1 MQAKTVGFGIRSA
14 TLFVFTLS
22 VLRGSAQSSSQE
34 QSTPSVE
41 GLSHSYLSASPSSEA
56 LSTPSLARQYALG
69 NWAGLRNVLGRQGV
83 VPTIILISDPFGN
96 LHGGEQT
103 GATAYNLIGLDIRMN
118 TDSLLGWEGGQFQIG
133 GAVNFGTSLSSSYV
147 GNSFPIQLADV
158 AGTQPRLTYLSY
170 TQTLEENRVS
180 FRVGRLTVNS
190 VFGEEFLGS
199 DYFKS
204 LVSVGF
210 DLVPQGLFLNASGAS
225 GYPHTTWGTRL
236 RYAPTKRLYVQAAGY
251 NADTHQLAGSQHGL
265 DLSLHGPLF
274 TIGEIGVK
282 HYAHDRDLKP
292 SRNIKAGGFYT
303 GGTHEKVTNHAL
315 EPVRGLFG
323 LYALVDQQILRYKV
337 PEGTEKATAEL
348 SRWGDAE
355 DQRHLGA
362 FAAVVVVPEART
374 NIVPY
379 FFNLGL
385 MSYGLSAQRPRDF
398 FGAGFAYGSMSRGPV
413 STSPVS
419 DSGSG
424 LLQTPPNEQTLELTY
439 GFAVKPGVLLQPDLQ
454 YVVHPKGLST
464 IPNALPSS
472 ATVPNALAIGVNVV
486 VNF

>member
-1 MQAKTVGFGIRSA
+1 MGFCIQSA
-14 TLFVFTLS
+14 ALFLLASS
-22 VLRGSAQSSSQE
+22 VLRGAAQSGSQE
-34 QSTPSVE
+34 RSTPTVE
-41 GLSHSYLSASPSSEA
+41 GPVHSYLSASPSPEA
-56 LSTPSLARQYALG
+56 LSTPSLDRQYALG
-69 NWAGLRNVLGRQGV
+69 SWAGLRNVLGRQGV

-103 GATAYNLIGLDIRMN
+103 GATAYNLIGLDIRVN
-118 TDSLLGWEGGQFQIG
+118 TESFLGCKGGQFQIG
-133 GAVNFGTSLSSSYV
+133 GAVNFGNSLSSSYV
-147 GNSFPIQLADV
+147 GNGFPIQLADV

-170 TQTLEENRVS
+170 TQTIAEDRVS

-225 GYPHTTWGTRL
+225 GYPHTTWGTRV
-236 RYAPTKRLYVQAAGY
+236 RYAPTKRLYVQAAAY
-251 NADTHQLAGSQHGL
+251 NADAHQLEGSQHGL
-265 DLSLHGPLF
+265 DLSIHGPLF
-274 TIGEIGVK
+274 TIGEIGLK
-282 HYAHDRDLKP
+282 HYAHDQDLKP
-292 SRNIKAGGFYT
+292 SRNIKTGGFYT
-303 GGTHEKVTNHAL
+303 GGTHYKVTDHVL

-323 LYALVDQQILRYKV
+323 FYALLDQQIVQYKV

-355 DQRHLGA
+355 HQRHLGA
-362 FAAVVVVPEART
+362 FASVVLVPEART
-374 NIVPY
+374 NVVPY

-385 MSYGLSAQRPRDF
+385 ISYGLSAQRPRDF
-398 FGAGFAYGSMSRGPV
+398 FGAGFAYGSISRGPV
-413 STSPVS
+413 ATSPVS
-419 DSGSG
+419 SSGSG
-424 LLQTPPNEQTLELTY
+424 FLQMPPNEYTLEVTY

-454 YVVHPKGLST
+454 YIVHPKGIST
-464 IPNALPSS
+464 IPNSLPTN
-472 ATVPNALAIGVNVV
+472 AIVPNALAIGVNII